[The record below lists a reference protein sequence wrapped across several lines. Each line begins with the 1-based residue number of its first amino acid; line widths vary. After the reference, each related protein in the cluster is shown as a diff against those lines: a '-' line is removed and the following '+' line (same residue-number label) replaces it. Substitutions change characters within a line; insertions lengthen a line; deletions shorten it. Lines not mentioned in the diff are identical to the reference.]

1 MSTEELIRGTWAAL
15 AGGDLGALESVL
27 APEARWRAVEDGPWN
42 CENRAAIIDVMG
54 RNLSRGLS
62 GEVEE
67 VIDLGGRAI
76 VAFRPSA
83 ARGEQAWPLDE
94 GIRYVVLTLRDGLV
108 VEMKGC
114 PDRAAA
120 FAYAEGG

>member
-42 CENRAAIIDVMG
+42 CENRAAIIDVMS

-83 ARGEQAWPLDE
+83 ARGEQSWPLDE
-94 GIRYVVLTLRDGLV
+94 GIRYVVLTRRDGLV

-120 FAYAEGG
+120 FAYAGGG